1 MITVTPGE
9 LATID
14 DALTDLLLERVFYW
28 AEVRKAS
35 VHYKPLRG
43 ISDRHIHDLVR
54 SIAACETG
62 AAANLAVKKATNAF
76 LELKEVRGYRGR
88 LSPLA
93 YEEFQRHTVRYL
105 TIYKASCG
113 FEINV
118 SMRYKC
124 RSNRGESC
132 VISRVRYNRGD
143 EIVGLSGCLAK
154 MTKDEELALANDFS
168 VLHSSR
174 RGGNCLML
182 GPARF
187 VNHDCSANARF
198 VPVPSGMV
206 IQAVKPINV
215 GDEITVKYAE
225 NYFGR
230 RNKECLC
237 QTCEENSRGLYG
249 SPQESSEEESDDDM
263 DELTKIELQRRKKR
277 QEQREGGTPELR
289 EGGRGSSESSRETS
303 EEAIEI
309 STSKNWPL
317 IPKIESHTADSTP
330 LPVPVGE
337 VSEATVTEVSTVV
350 PAQEAIPVNESTT
363 ALSQSSNEFQDPTI
377 DPILNGASAEIR
389 FPSLPSPDTTTS
401 PESQVPPFIQ
411 PKSAR
416 RNHHYLGMH
425 NTDERVRFNDRLSV
439 LDERGGSED
448 MESCLVSGSE
458 SRDDSTAMSRDE
470 ESSRDDGDVSR
481 SKRSKRHVRA
491 QRKNSGSWSF
501 SQEDLSFDRLCK
513 AAREQAYDPSRY
525 ALTGV
530 YGFSVSGATQTCV
543 SCCSVYNL
551 TDGPKTLGHF
561 CPRCHRHAAIH
572 SFAWPYTNHK
582 HALPLCLL
590 MMRPPKKLEDED
602 WGLSKPQVAQQFGAK
617 NRKIFEEDGS
627 LVQKKRKSLA
637 WSWEYTKEEPA
648 QEITSMRIEDMSPKE
663 LKKWSQAGRQTRS
676 GRVSMLPEK
685 PKRSRKSAP
694 EPVEMRDNVAQL
706 SREERAWKRA
716 RRGAVGHEKVEVNT
730 PTVETPS
737 TGTPKVKKLHWKQKL
752 AMERRQK
759 EAEAAEVA
767 ETRVADG
774 VDAFTPSPAGSTPTP
789 RGRGRPRKSSRE
801 EEIPPEKTPEA
812 KRPSPAATKTPSM
825 SPKVKKEPLSMSFSM
840 SPTSRSGR
848 VRNPTE
854 KALQLMEQGEY
865 VI

>member
-277 QEQREGGTPELR
+277 QEQREGGTPNSEREVEARQNHLEKLR
-289 EGGRGSSESSRETS
+289 
-303 EEAIEI
+303 
-309 STSKNWPL
+309 
-317 IPKIESHTADSTP
+317 
-330 LPVPVGE
+330 
-337 VSEATVTEVSTVV
+337 
-350 PAQEAIPVNESTT
+350 
-363 ALSQSSNEFQDPTI
+363 
-377 DPILNGASAEIR
+377 
-389 FPSLPSPDTTTS
+389 
-401 PESQVPPFIQ
+401 
-411 PKSAR
+411 
-416 RNHHYLGMH
+416 
-425 NTDERVRFNDRLSV
+425 
-439 LDERGGSED
+439 
-448 MESCLVSGSE
+448 
-458 SRDDSTAMSRDE
+458 
-470 ESSRDDGDVSR
+470 
-481 SKRSKRHVRA
+481 
-491 QRKNSGSWSF
+491 
-501 SQEDLSFDRLCK
+501 
-513 AAREQAYDPSRY
+513 
-525 ALTGV
+525 
-530 YGFSVSGATQTCV
+530 
-543 SCCSVYNL
+543 
-551 TDGPKTLGHF
+551 
-561 CPRCHRHAAIH
+561 
-572 SFAWPYTNHK
+572 
-582 HALPLCLL
+582 
-590 MMRPPKKLEDED
+590 KKL
-602 WGLSKPQVAQQFGAK
+602 LRSP
-617 NRKIFEEDGS
+617 
-627 LVQKKRKSLA
+627 
-637 WSWEYTKEEPA
+637 PA
-648 QEITSMRIEDMSPKE
+648 RT
-663 LKKWSQAGRQTRS
+663 
-676 GRVSMLPEK
+676 
-685 PKRSRKSAP
+685 
-694 EPVEMRDNVAQL
+694 
-706 SREERAWKRA
+706 
-716 RRGAVGHEKVEVNT
+716 GH
-730 PTVETPS
+730 
-737 TGTPKVKKLHWKQKL
+737 
-752 AMERRQK
+752 
-759 EAEAAEVA
+759 
-767 ETRVADG
+767 
-774 VDAFTPSPAGSTPTP
+774 
-789 RGRGRPRKSSRE
+789 
-801 EEIPPEKTPEA
+801 
-812 KRPSPAATKTPSM
+812 
-825 SPKVKKEPLSMSFSM
+825 
-840 SPTSRSGR
+840 
-848 VRNPTE
+848 
-854 KALQLMEQGEY
+854 
-865 VI
+865 